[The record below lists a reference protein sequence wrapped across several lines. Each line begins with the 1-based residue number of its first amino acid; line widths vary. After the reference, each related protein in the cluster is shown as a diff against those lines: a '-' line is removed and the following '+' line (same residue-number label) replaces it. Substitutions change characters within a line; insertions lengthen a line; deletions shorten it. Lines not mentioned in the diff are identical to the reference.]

1 MKVTPLDIQQKRF
14 HVAFRG
20 YDRNEVDQ
28 FLDLV
33 RDEME
38 SLVREVTGLREFRES
53 YEERQKQL
61 VEKEETVK
69 STMLTTQ
76 KLSEEL
82 KENARKE
89 AGLIL
94 KDAEVR
100 GQQTVNGAQ
109 QEKLRLEADIRELKR
124 RRHLFLQDMKKVIQ
138 MHLEM
143 VNYEESGDEFKDE
156 QTKE

>member
-38 SLVREVTGLREFRES
+38 SLVREVTGLRELRES

-94 KDAEVR
+94 KDAEMR

-109 QEKLRLEADIRELKR
+109 QEKLRLDADIRELKR

-143 VNYEESGDEFKDE
+143 VNYEEAGDEFKDE
-156 QTKE
+156 QAKE